1 MLIPIIFFEITTEL
15 LMPKTSVKDLAAY
28 RQPMVTSLGIL
39 MGFLLNFLAGW
50 ATQDD
55 QVSEINSIADKVV
68 AVTLLP
74 SLLLMLFVL
83 YRILDIRH
91 PEENLVNI
99 YVVTLRLYMVAI
111 ILAFCGVGV
120 ALFF

>member
-1 MLIPIIFFEITTEL
+1 MSEL
-15 LMPKTSVKDLAAY
+15 RVRDLAAY
-28 RQPMVTSLGIL
+28 RQPMVTSLGII

-50 ATQDD
+50 ATKDD
-55 QVSEINSIADKVV
+55 QVSEMKNSADWIV

-74 SLLLMLFVL
+74 ALVMMVVVL

-91 PEENLVNI
+91 NAETLEQV
-99 YVVTLRLYMVAI
+99 YVTTLRLYLLAI
-111 ILAFCGVGV
+111 ALAFCGVGV

>member
-1 MLIPIIFFEITTEL
+1 M
-15 LMPKTSVKDLAAY
+15 SNVRVKDLAAY
-28 RQPMVTSLGIL
+28 RQPMVTSLGII

-50 ATQDD
+50 ATKED
-55 QVSEINSIADKVV
+55 QVSEMKNPADWIV

-74 SLLLMLFVL
+74 ALVIMVIVL

-91 PEENLVNI
+91 PIEKLEQV
-99 YVVTLRLYMVAI
+99 YVTTLRLYLAAI
-111 ILAFCGVGV
+111 VLAFCGVGA